1 MDCIVSVHYKDSG
14 FELEQCDVH
23 RRKRDADD
31 REKELEY
38 KVELLVEEPK
48 MSTTTTPDGNSAEM
62 RFVTVGLFLW
72 TFAV

>member
-23 RRKRDADD
+23 RRKRHADD

-38 KVELLVEEPK
+38 KVELLVEEPN
-48 MSTTTTPDGNSAEM
+48 MSTKTTPDGNSAEM
-62 RFVTVGLFLW
+62 HFVTVGLFLW
-72 TFAV
+72 AFAL

>member
-38 KVELLVEEPK
+38 KVELLVEEPN
-48 MSTTTTPDGNSAEM
+48 MSTTIPANDNSAEI
-62 RFVTVGLFLW
+62 RCITVGLFLW
-72 TFAV
+72 AFAL